1 MTGQA
6 WLTVSRK
13 PTVSILS
20 TGNEILKVGE
30 QISKDKIPSG
40 NSLMLASM
48 VQEFGGIARI
58 LPVAKDNLQ
67 DIYEILENA
76 LDSDLII
83 TTGGVQLG
91 NMI

>member
-30 QISKDKIPSG
+30 QLSKDKIPVVTALCYHLWSK
-40 NSLMLASM
+40 SL
-48 VQEFGGIARI
+48 VDARI

-83 TTGGVQLG
+83 TTGGVSVG

>member
-30 QISKDKIPSG
+30 QLSKDKIPSG
-40 NSLMLASM
+40 NSLMLSSM
-48 VQEFGGIARI
+48 VQEFGGIPKFCQLLKI
-58 LPVAKDNLQ
+58 
-67 DIYEILENA
+67 IYKIF
-76 LDSDLII
+76 
-83 TTGGVQLG
+83 
-91 NMI
+91 MKY